1 MARITLWQGWPLLL
15 VALTVGCTGSTS
27 STPSPAQ
34 DESKVK
40 AAFED
45 VQKALK
51 AKDADKIWGL
61 LDSTSQKD
69 ADRAAKAW
77 QDKLAKAEP
86 DQIKKDLGISAEELP
101 KLTGKSFLKTEAFFE
116 KEIDELAKST
126 KIETIKVEGDKATV
140 SYKDPKGE
148 TDKVAFA
155 RQDGQWKV
163 RLSMEMP
170 K

>member
-1 MARITLWQGWPLLL
+1 MARITLWRGWPLLL
-15 VALTVGCTGSTS
+15 LALAAGCTGSTS
-27 STPSPAQ
+27 STPSPSQ
-34 DESKVK
+34 DEAKVR

-51 AKDADKIWGL
+51 AKDADKLWGL

-86 DQIKKDLGISAEELP
+86 DQIKKDLGISADELP

-116 KEIDELAKST
+116 KEIDELAQST
-126 KIETIKVEGDKATV
+126 KIDNIKIEGDKATV
-140 SYKDPKGE
+140 FYKDPKGE
-148 TDKVAFA
+148 TDKVTFT
-155 RQDGQWKV
+155 RQDGQWRV
-163 RLSMEMP
+163 HLDMEMP